1 MKENKYNT
9 KTEKQLATG
18 KISTLFRKFA
28 IPSVIGL
35 LFLGLQTI
43 IDGIILGNVVGA
55 NALASVSLILPCY
68 TLLSSIG
75 VVIGVGCQT
84 FVSVRL
90 GQKNYQ
96 GANNALTSGFLF
108 LIAFSITASILLYI
122 FAPEIAVLLGANH
135 ILLADS
141 VNYTHALAP
150 FFPIISLMFF
160 TDYILKAT
168 GRPIYAVTIMSSAVL
183 TNIVLDIIFVKY
195 LEMGTTGARLATGI
209 SFSIGALFSV
219 PKIITKRN
227 KITVLSGRYERNLV
241 YKMFYN
247 GSSEGLSELS
257 SGITILL
264 FNITTMRY
272 LGENGVA
279 AFTAINYVLFIGIT
293 ISLGIADGTIP
304 IISYNFGAKN
314 WDRIKKV
321 LKLAVKTVSIIG
333 IIIFTTLS
341 LFGEEVISLFF
352 KSEETTVIKIA
363 VTGTGIYAFA
373 FLLNGL
379 NILASSYFTALTNA
393 KISIIISSLRGLIFI
408 VIGIFI
414 YPRIWG
420 INGIW
425 FTVPIAELCTFIVSF
440 ILVKKSLKN
449 KTSIHE

>member
-122 FAPEIAVLLGANH
+122 FAPEIAVLL
-135 ILLADS
+135 
-141 VNYTHALAP
+141 NYTHALAP

-195 LEMGTTGARLATGI
+195 LEMGTTGAGLATGI

-341 LFGEEVISLFF
+341 LF
-352 KSEETTVIKIA
+352 SEKRSSP
-363 VTGTGIYAFA
+363 Y
-373 FLLNGL
+373 FLK
-379 NILASSYFTALTNA
+379 A
-393 KISIIISSLRGLIFI
+393 KKPLL
-408 VIGIFI
+408 
-414 YPRIWG
+414 
-420 INGIW
+420 
-425 FTVPIAELCTFIVSF
+425 
-440 ILVKKSLKN
+440 
-449 KTSIHE
+449 